1 MLEPHGSPMKWP
13 GTGAEEE
20 AGEAG
25 LQSARSSQARTQDD
39 AAVHY
44 VFQREPQEAELPS
57 LASKQRW
64 AVVDDAI
71 AEVSYSSIVCRA
83 FLIINK
89 YSTGEHNLKVITF
102 NRNVCY
108 LCIL

>member
-13 GTGAEEE
+13 GSGAEED

-25 LQSARSSQARTQDD
+25 LQSARGSQARSQDD

-44 VFQREPQEAELPS
+44 VFQREVQEAELPS

-64 AVVDDAI
+64 AVGDDGM
-71 AEVSYSSIVCRA
+71 AEVSTCIHTKHVYIE
-83 FLIINK
+83 L
-89 YSTGEHNLKVITF
+89 TF
-102 NRNVCY
+102 Y
-108 LCIL
+108 

>member
-20 AGEAG
+20 AGEAA
-25 LQSARSSQARTQDD
+25 LQSARASQARTQDD
-39 AAVHY
+39 AVVHY

-64 AVVDDAI
+64 AVGDDAI
-71 AEVSYSSIVCRA
+71 AEVSYSPIIDSLFFTNKQIFKWSI
-83 FLIINK
+83 
-89 YSTGEHNLKVITF
+89 
-102 NRNVCY
+102 
-108 LCIL
+108 